1 MDDMDLSGLG
11 AEDAKAYV
19 FEFVTTLKAT
29 EMELA
34 RIKTELDLWTKR
46 VELAVSK
53 GATELQAAAAAKVSE
68 IMAKYTALE
77 GERDSLRYKVSRLK
91 EKLPM
96 VAMSERSVD
105 ADLLLAEMQM
115 ATGEALGGISAA
127 SDAGLKALDAD
138 SELAS
143 LKRKMGG
150 EPPASGNPA

>member
-1 MDDMDLSGLG
+1 
-11 AEDAKAYV
+11 
-19 FEFVTTLKAT
+19 
-29 EMELA
+29 
-34 RIKTELDLWTKR
+34 
-46 VELAVSK
+46 
-53 GATELQAAAAAKVSE
+53 
-68 IMAKYTALE
+68 
-77 GERDSLRYKVSRLK
+77 
-91 EKLPM
+91 M

-150 EPPASGNPA
+150 EPPATGNPS